1 LDRAAL
7 KVTLLGTAI
16 RLAIAPFFMHTWD
29 ITTILTATD
38 QFLRGINPYQ
48 YVVQVTNELYE
59 VTGLRLPYYGFAYLP
74 AVLYIFAP
82 FYLFYQLV
90 LGGSVAPIVGGHGD
104 IYTGLKLIYP
114 QLYAALFSIKLP
126 IIMAD
131 SATTY
136 ILCKRNPKAGVVYAL
151 SPYMIVITAVW
162 GNFDPLIGLLLLLS
176 YLTFQNNKMLSGF
189 LLGLSM
195 MKFYTAVCLGAFIP
209 RLIRRP
215 KQLLSFMV
223 GLAVSQVPTVYFLTL
238 DPQSLLHV
246 VVFQGTRPINGVNIY
261 YSLVAVRGLEQV
273 LLLTRAISMIFAV
286 AVLVVSIVYYR
297 RGASLNEAITG
308 LMLTYVVFA
317 PVTNEQL
324 LAALVPI
331 GLLSR
336 NFSHK
341 LTVFPLLYIAFNSTY
356 HYFAIPIFYSNAGL
370 RSIWEGFNELWG
382 TWVKDYQLQL
392 RYLFGLGLGLSS
404 FWLLTSPY
412 TTLKLRLSLKGI
424 RTALWR
430 R

>member
-1 LDRAAL
+1 MDRAAL